1 MILLI
6 GTEPKGVKKKNL
18 ISFEWL
24 RQIKPKK
31 YPPFRLDTIFSKVK
45 YTNVKIVNDGG
56 WHFTRIL
63 TPENIHSKE
72 LNAEHHD
79 EYRLSKKDVPR
90 IADLV
95 KRKIINYDFKAKS
108 TDYKFSK
115 EFKLK
120 TLSMDQMPIFL
131 QQNTQKYSKWFDFDE

>member
-1 MILLI
+1 M
-6 GTEPKGVKKKNL
+6 
-18 ISFEWL
+18 
-24 RQIKPKK
+24 
-31 YPPFRLDTIFSKVK
+31 
-45 YTNVKIVNDGG
+45 KIVNEGG

-79 EYRLSKKDVPR
+79 EYRLSKKDASK

-95 KRKIINYDFKAKS
+95 RRKVINYDFEAKS
-108 TDYKFSK
+108 TENKFTK

-120 TLSMDQMPIFL
+120 TLSIDHMPTFL
-131 QQNTQKYSKWFDFDE
+131 KENIHKYSKWFDFEK